1 MVVRVP
7 VLLFCF
13 SSVSSRPLGGGG
25 GEVVRGRGRA
35 LPPNLLASHNY
46 HKASHNY
53 QKGVLPQNI
62 LAAPPNLLASH
73 NSYLSDKELI
83 PQNQPPYYY
92 GVKKDP
98 SQNFY
103 DSQAD
108 DKEHFPANLLY
119 KQKPHKKKSE
129 KFPSH
134 SSKFGDAENSFSL
147 ELPDFFKQHAEAQP
161 SAISSRFQ
169 WSPMRLLAP
178 RRSLIDRAGWETE
191 KRSWSEER
199 RRADAEGPPFG
210 DILERSGREEQKE
223 VEEERSVSLGGWKPL
238 SEGWTKTPD
247 IWTNE
252 VESPVITIDNY
263 KRYLDNGI
271 GGGGLHQKKKNFEKV
286 VKGSIRVTGD
296 HNSPAHL
303 IINRP

>member
-46 HKASHNY
+46 HKGSHNY
-53 QKGVLPQNI
+53 HKGAQPQN
-62 LAAPPNLLASH
+62 LLSSH
-73 NSYLSDKELI
+73 NGYLLSDKELI
-83 PQNQPPYYY
+83 SKNQSPYYYY

-103 DSQAD
+103 VSQAD
-108 DKEHFPANLLY
+108 DKEHFPANPLY
-119 KQKPHKKKSE
+119 KQKPQKKENKN
-129 KFPSH
+129 FPSH
-134 SSKFGDAENSFSL
+134 NFEFGNAKNSFSL
-147 ELPDFFKQHAEAQP
+147 ALPDFFEQHSEAQP

>member
-13 SSVSSRPLGGGG
+13 SSVSSRPLGGG

-46 HKASHNY
+46 HKGSHNY
-53 QKGVLPQNI
+53 HKEVRPQ
-62 LAAPPNLLASH
+62 NLLASH
-73 NSYLSDKELI
+73 NGYLLSDKELI
-83 PQNQPPYYY
+83 PQNQSPYYYY
-92 GVKKDP
+92 GVKKNP
-98 SQNFY
+98 SQNFF

-108 DKEHFPANLLY
+108 DKEHFPANPLY
-119 KQKPHKKKSE
+119 KQKPQKKENKN
-129 KFPSH
+129 FPSH
-134 SSKFGDAENSFSL
+134 NFEFGNAKNSFSL
-147 ELPDFFKQHAEAQP
+147 ELPNFFEQLSEAQP

-169 WSPMRLLAP
+169 WSPTRLRSP
-178 RRSLIDRAGWETE
+178 RRSLIDRAGWENE
-191 KRSWSEER
+191 KKSWSEGER
-199 RRADAEGPPFG
+199 RLDAEGGPFG
-210 DILERSGREEQKE
+210 DILERFGREEQKE
-223 VEEERSVSLGGWKPL
+223 VEKEERSVSLGGWKPL
-238 SEGWTKTPD
+238 SEPGWATTPD

-271 GGGGLHQKKKNFEKV
+271 GGGRLHEQKKNFEKV
-286 VKGSIRVTGD
+286 VKGSIRVAGD